1 MVLRKKRYVKA
12 ALITIGILAI
22 AGSLVG
28 LRATQANKKE
38 EPKKELVME
47 FVPADVAT
55 VDMRSLAHTL
65 NFSGS
70 LMPLLQPTVRSKV
83 TGEVRKVMVRE
94 GDRVAEG
101 QVIATVDTQEAQARL
116 DAQVAA
122 LEEAKAKLSIAEKNR
137 ENNRQLLRQKF
148 ISQNAFD
155 TTESTFEASAASMRS
170 AEAQVRLARKSM
182 DDAVIRSPMSGIVSR
197 KMVNVGDKVAV
208 DSQMFTVVDLSRME
222 IEAPAPASEV
232 PGVKAGQGV
241 KFRVDGF
248 GDRQFEG
255 HVERINPTA
264 EPGSRAILIYI
275 SVANHDG
282 ALKGGMFAKGEIALD
297 KAPKTMVIP
306 ATALREEAG
315 QAFVFT
321 IEDGKIARRAVTVGL
336 REEQVGLVEVKDGL
350 QQGAAV
356 VAARVSGLKVGTP
369 AVIKAPAPA
378 VPAKEKAKA

>member
-1 MVLRKKRYVKA
+1 
-12 ALITIGILAI
+12 
-22 AGSLVG
+22 
-28 LRATQANKKE
+28 
-38 EPKKELVME
+38 
-47 FVPADVAT
+47 
-55 VDMRSLAHTL
+55 
-65 NFSGS
+65 
-70 LMPLLQPTVRSKV
+70 VRSKV
-83 TGEVRKVMVRE
+83 AGEVLKVNVRE

-101 QVIATVDTQEAQARL
+101 QVIATVDTLELQARL

-137 ENNRQLLRQKF
+137 ENNRQLLRQNF

-170 AEAQVRLARKSM
+170 AEAQVRLVRKSIN
-182 DDAVIRSPMSGIVSR
+182 DAVIRAPMSGIVAR

-208 DSQMFTVVDLSRME
+208 DSQMFTVVDLARME

-232 PGVKAGQGV
+232 PGVKPGQSAT
-241 KFRVDGF
+241 FRVDGF
-248 GDRQFEG
+248 GERTFEG
-255 HVERINPTA
+255 RVERINPTA
-264 EPGSRAILIYI
+264 EQGSRAILIYI
-275 SVANHDG
+275 SVANPDG
-282 ALKGGMFAKGEIALD
+282 ALKGGMFAKGNIALD

-321 IEDGKIARRAVTVGL
+321 IEDGKIARRTVTVGL
-336 REEQVGLVEVKDGL
+336 REEQAGLVEVKDGL

-378 VPAKEKAKA
+378 APAKEKAKA

>member
-12 ALITIGILAI
+12 ALITIGILAV

-55 VDMRSLAHTL
+55 VDMRSLARTL
-65 NFSGS
+65 TFSGS

-83 TGEVRKVMVRE
+83 AGEVRKVMVRE
-94 GDRVAEG
+94 GDRVTEG
-101 QVIATVDTQEAQARL
+101 QVIAVVDTLEAQARL

-122 LEEAKAKLSIAEKNR
+122 LEEAKAKLGIAEKNR

-232 PGVKAGQGV
+232 PGVKPGQSV

-264 EPGSRAILIYI
+264 EQGSRAIFLYI
-275 SVANHDG
+275 SVANTDG

-297 KAPKTMVIP
+297 KAPQSAVIP

-315 QAFVFT
+315 QAYVFT
-321 IEDGKIARRAVTVGL
+321 IEDGKIARRPVTVGL
-336 REEQVGLVEVKDGL
+336 REEQAGLVEVKSGL
-350 QQGAAV
+350 APGASV
-356 VAARVSGLKVGTP
+356 VAARVMGLKVGTP

-378 VPAKEKAKA
+378 APAKEKAKA